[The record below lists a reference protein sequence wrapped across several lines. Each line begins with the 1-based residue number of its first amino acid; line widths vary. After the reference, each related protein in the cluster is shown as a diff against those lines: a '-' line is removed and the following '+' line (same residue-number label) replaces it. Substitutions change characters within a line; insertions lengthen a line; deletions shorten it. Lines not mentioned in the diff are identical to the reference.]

1 MYLAKLWS
9 PIVMNRKLKQWWAAI
24 SPISTKRII
33 TSHVNFIVAMTQL
46 KKNHDKAVC
55 GLEYSLNKTTN
66 KCYHK
71 CRQEKQLCDV
81 HGDCYV
87 NSKGKPRCV

>member
-1 MYLAKLWS
+1 
-9 PIVMNRKLKQWWAAI
+9 
-24 SPISTKRII
+24 
-33 TSHVNFIVAMTQL
+33 MTQI

-55 GLEYSLNKTTN
+55 GLEYSFNKTTD

-71 CRQEKQLCDV
+71 CRQEKQFCDV

-87 NSKGKPRCV
+87 DSEGKPRCV

>member
-9 PIVMNRKLKQWWAAI
+9 PIVMNRKIKQWWAAI

-33 TSHVNFIVAMTQL
+33 TSHVNFIVAMTQIE
-46 KKNHDKAVC
+46 KNHDKAVC
-55 GLEYSLNKTTN
+55 GLEYSFNKTTN

-71 CRQEKQLCDV
+71 CRQNNKICDV
-81 HGDCYV
+81 HGDCFV
-87 NSKGKPRCV
+87 DSKGKPRCV